1 MVHNYFTSVNFN
13 VSYNSIENHQINGR
27 NIKIEVD
34 GKIIQFSKR
43 SKFKDKG
50 MHILK
55 YNINRHLSN
64 MSLFYVN
71 HSNIITI
78 DMTNCN
84 TENITNMA
92 GIFCECEC
100 LKIIL

>member
-71 HSNIITI
+71 RSNIITI
-78 DMTNCN
+78 D
-84 TENITNMA
+84 IL
-92 GIFCECEC
+92 ILI
-100 LKIIL
+100 LKILLIWQEYFVDVNV